1 MHALRHRIVALCLLS
16 LVGAATPTTAAPLKA
31 SVPSAQSLHVEPSAV
46 KLLGPQAEQA
56 LLVTFIDPPGQ
67 ERDATRRA
75 RYMSNNLAVARVT
88 PEGLV
93 RIVGN
98 GSTEI
103 RVAVGGR
110 EAQVPVVA
118 REATQHRRLNF
129 TNDILPVLSQAGCN
143 QGTCHG
149 KASGQH
155 GFRLSIFAFDPQ
167 ADYNAIVKD
176 ARGRRV
182 CGSDPDRSLFL
193 RKPAAQMPHG
203 GGRRFAVGSPE
214 YRLLHRWIAEG
225 MPFRGDRDPAL
236 ERVVISPAERVL
248 GMKQEQQLLATAVFS
263 DGSRRDVTRAAAFS
277 SNEDEIA
284 AVDPSGLIRTAD
296 VAGEAA
302 VMVRYMGQIA
312 VSRITVPR
320 SGGQAF
326 GRSGVQDLPDE
337 GRAGVTSSSASATRT
352 PDRPNAGI
360 PERLNARTP
369 ERLSFIDE
377 LVLRKL
383 ARLRITPSPRCTDA
397 EFVRRAFLDVI
408 GTLPTPAETRA
419 FLGDTDPRRRATL
432 VDTLLERPEYADYWG
447 MRWSDILLVNRDPLF
462 PKGAYAFDRWV
473 RDSFRR
479 NRPYNELAFELL
491 TAQGATYRDGAANFF
506 RAAPSPRDAAIAVS
520 QLFLG
525 VRLECAQ
532 CHHHPSERWSQDDFY
547 RLAAYFAR
555 MQERGASEYEAVI
568 SLGKSGEVKNPRTG
582 QVMAPRPLLGP
593 APAAAEDDSRISLA
607 AWVTAPENP
616 FFAREAVNR
625 VWAALLG
632 RGLFEPIDDQR
643 VTNPASNEPL
653 LDALAQAFVR
663 SGYDFKQLIRTILA
677 SETYQRSARS
687 NPTNVNDTRNYSR
700 AYPRRLPAEVLMD
713 AVDQVTGVPELFN
726 GLPPGLRA
734 TQLWDN
740 KLDNYFL
747 NVFGRPGRISVCSCE
762 RSSEGSL
769 TQVLHLMNSP
779 GVQGK
784 LAADEGRV
792 AQLAASPRS
801 AEQIVGELYLATY
814 SREPTSRERRAAL
827 AAFSRSGA
835 TRRSATEDLLWALIN
850 SPEFVFNR

>member
-1 MHALRHRIVALCLLS
+1 MHALRHRIVALFLLTIA
-16 LVGAATPTTAAPLKA
+16 GAAIPATAAPMKA
-31 SVPSAQSLHVEPSAV
+31 SAPSARSLRVEPSAV
-46 KLLGPQAEQA
+46 KLRGPQVEQA
-56 LLVTFIDPPGQ
+56 LLVTLIDTPGQ
-67 ERDATRRA
+67 ERDATRQA
-75 RYMSNNLAVARVT
+75 RYASTNPAVARVT

-98 GSTEI
+98 GSSEI
-103 RVAVGGR
+103 HVVVGGR
-110 EAQVPVVA
+110 EARVPVVA
-118 REATQHRRLNF
+118 REAALPRRLNF
-129 TNDILPVLSQAGCN
+129 TNDILPVLSKAGCN
-143 QGTCHG
+143 QGSCHG

-155 GFRLSIFAFDPQ
+155 GFRLSVFAFDPQ

-182 CGSDPDRSLFL
+182 CGSDPDRSLLL
-193 RKPAAQMPHG
+193 RKPTAGMPHG

-214 YRLLHRWIAEG
+214 YQLLRRWIAEG
-225 MPFRGDRDPAL
+225 MPFRGEGDPVL
-236 ERVVISPAERVL
+236 ERVNISPAERVL

-263 DGSRRDVTRAAAFS
+263 DGSCRDVTRAATFS

-284 AVDPSGLIRTAD
+284 AVDTGGLVRTAD

-320 SGGQAF
+320 SGVQVF
-326 GRSGVQDLPDE
+326 RYSGVQDGPGG
-337 GRAGVTSSSASATRT
+337 GRAGARPEHLNTRT
-352 PDRPNAGI
+352 PAHPQ
-360 PERLNARTP
+360 
-369 ERLSFIDE
+369 FIDE
-377 LVLRKL
+377 LVQEKL
-383 ARLRITPSPRCTDA
+383 ARLRIMSSPRCMDA

-419 FLGDTDPRRRATL
+419 FLADSDPRKRAKL
-432 VDTLLERPEYADYWG
+432 VDTLLQRPEYADYWG

-479 NRPYNELAFELL
+479 NRPYNELAFDLL
-491 TAQGATYRDGAANFF
+491 TAQGATYRDGPANFF
-506 RAAPSPRDAAIAVS
+506 RAAPSPRDAVIAVS

-555 MQERGASEYEAVI
+555 VQERGASEYEAVI
-568 SLGKSGEVKNPRTG
+568 SLTKGGEVKNPRTG

-593 APAAAEDDSRISLA
+593 APAAEAEDPRLSLA
-607 AWVTAPENP
+607 EWVTSPENP

-632 RGLFEPIDDQR
+632 RGLFEPVDDQR
-643 VTNPASNEPL
+643 ITNPAANEPL
-653 LDALAQAFVR
+653 LDALAQEFVR
-663 SGYDFKQLIRTILA
+663 SGYDIKQLIRTILA
-677 SETYQRSARS
+677 SETYQRSDRA
-687 NPTNVNDTRNYSR
+687 NPTNAKDTRNYSR

-713 AVDQVTGVPELFN
+713 AVGQVTGVPELFN
-726 GLPPGLRA
+726 GMPPGLRA

-762 RSSEGSL
+762 RSPEGSL

-779 GVQGK
+779 GVQNK
-784 LAADEGRV
+784 LSADDGRV
-792 AQLAASPRS
+792 AQLAASPLTE
-801 AEQIVGELYLATY
+801 EQIASELYMAAY
-814 SREPTSRERRAAL
+814 CREPTSRERRAAL
-827 AAFSRSGA
+827 AAFRRPGA
-835 TRRSATEDLLWALIN
+835 TRRSATEDLLWVLIN